1 MEPFKG
7 KCEMPQDVVASGI
20 VTVAVNR
27 GTDAADSQLASGSNQ
42 SGVAHTG
49 NLKFLNV
56 VWMKAYIL
64 SKHALILEYP

>member
-7 KCEMPQDVVASGI
+7 KCEIPQDVVESGV

-27 GTDAADSQLASGSNQ
+27 GTNAAGSQLATGSDQ

-49 NLKFLNV
+49 NLK
-56 VWMKAYIL
+56 K
-64 SKHALILEYP
+64 